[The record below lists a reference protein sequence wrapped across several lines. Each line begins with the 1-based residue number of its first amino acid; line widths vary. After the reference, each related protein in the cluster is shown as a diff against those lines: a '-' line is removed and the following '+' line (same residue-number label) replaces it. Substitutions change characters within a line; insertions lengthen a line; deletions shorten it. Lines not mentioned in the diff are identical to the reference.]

1 VWRGDRER
9 DRERGLDHVLSDEQ
23 PAEVEVATG
32 GRGVEWRPQLTV
44 TRVHIGAVVQQQLH
58 HLALTVYTTLHTQA
72 HSASYPQWQWRE
84 AATTSHCVHTGS
96 VLRQQPGIF
105 PVYTS
110 LQTDNHTSNPPLLSF
125 FTGRMPFLQP
135 NQQRQSTEGKRNV

>member
-9 DRERGLDHVLSDEQ
+9 GSDHVLSDEQ
-23 PAEVEVATG
+23 PAEVEVAAG
-32 GRGVEWRPQLTV
+32 GRGVERRPQLTV